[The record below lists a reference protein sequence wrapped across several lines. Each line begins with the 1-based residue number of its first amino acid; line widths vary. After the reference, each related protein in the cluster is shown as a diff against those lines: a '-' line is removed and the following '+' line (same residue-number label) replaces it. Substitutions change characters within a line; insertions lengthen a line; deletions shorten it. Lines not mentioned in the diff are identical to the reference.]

1 MSYDNYIIVGKVL
14 TTHGIKGFLT
24 IRTFTALPSDTFKY
38 KLYVKI
44 DDKYKYIKIEK
55 YNFMPKK
62 TIMKIDGIDSI
73 EDCQDYIGL
82 DLLVPKQDLPKTESD
97 EYYWYELIGSV
108 VINHKGI
115 ELGQV
120 EDIFTSGENDVLII
134 KGKLSNN
141 EILIPFLKD
150 NIISLQNNILK
161 VKWDNEI

>member
-1 MSYDNYIIVGKVL
+1 
-14 TTHGIKGFLT
+14 
-24 IRTFTALPSDTFKY
+24 
-38 KLYVKI
+38 
-44 DDKYKYIKIEK
+44 
-55 YNFMPKK
+55 
-62 TIMKIDGIDSI
+62 MKIDGIDSI

-82 DLLVPKQDLPKTESD
+82 DLLVLKQDLPKTESD

-150 NIISLQNNILK
+150 NIISLQKNILK

>member
-1 MSYDNYIIVGKVL
+1 MSNDNYIIVGRVL
-14 TTHGIKGFLT
+14 TTHGIKGYLT
-24 IRTFTALPSDTFKY
+24 IKSFTSVPSDIFKY
-38 KLYVKI
+38 QLYIKNNQ
-44 DDKYKYIKIEK
+44 KFMNIKIEDH
-55 YNFMPKK
+55 NFMPKK

-82 DLLVPKQDLPKTESD
+82 DLLVLKQDLPKTESD